1 MTEPLYIDT
10 AQDLTALC
18 ARLRGQA
25 WITLDT
31 EFIREK
37 TYYPQLCLIQIAS
50 PELVACIDPLALT
63 DLSPLLEVLYDPNTL
78 KVLHAASQDLEIF
91 THLRG
96 TPPSPVF
103 DTQIAATILGQGEQ
117 VGYGNLVQLL
127 LNVSLDKSQ
136 TRTDW
141 SQRPLSAEQIA
152 YAAADVS
159 YLRDIY
165 LQQRAALV
173 QQQRLSWLDSD
184 FTELVNPQRYV
195 PDPQRA
201 WSKLKAY
208 ALKGVQL
215 NVLRHLAAWR
225 EQQAMQADRPRR
237 WILADDAL
245 LDLARLMPSDESKLN
260 RLRSLEPAQMRR
272 HAATLLQLV
281 QQARS
286 EPAQLWPSLPQRQH
300 VGVEQEA
307 LLDALEA
314 VVRLCSLQH
323 KVGVQTLASRKD
335 LEALLSGDPDCPLRQ
350 GWRAALAGD
359 VVLGFLRGDSELVVQ
374 QGRLVLRAVSS

>member
-1 MTEPLYIDT
+1 MIEPLYIDT
-10 AQDLTALC
+10 AQELTALC
-18 ARLRGQA
+18 AQLRGQA

-63 DLSPLLEVLYDPNTL
+63 DFSPLLEVLYDPNTL

-103 DTQIAATILGQGEQ
+103 DTQIAATVLGQGEQ

-165 LQQRAALV
+165 LQQRTALQ
-173 QQQRLSWLDSD
+173 QQQRLSWLESD
-184 FTELVNPQRYV
+184 FAELVNPHRYL

-245 LDLARLMPSDESKLN
+245 LDLARLMPSDESKLS
-260 RLRSLEPAQMRR
+260 RLRSLEPAQLRR
-272 HAATLLQLV
+272 HATTLLQLV
-281 QQARS
+281 RQARS
-286 EPAQLWPSLPQRQH
+286 EPVELWPTLPQRQSI
-300 VGVEQEA
+300 GVEQEA

-314 VVRLCSLQH
+314 VVRLSSLQH
-323 KVGVQTLASRKD
+323 KVGAQTLASRKD

-350 GWRAALAGD
+350 GWRGALVGEAL
-359 VVLGFLRGDSELVVQ
+359 LGFLRGESELVVER
-374 QGRLVLRAVSS
+374 GRLLLRAVSA